1 MKPLKKAAQKSVSI
15 FRDVYTDEQ
24 YYALK
29 DVFGVF
35 DIKDVYENA
44 ASELRVSLDEVKDL
58 KVVLDGYGYYTNVA
72 VMKNGETVFVTL

>member
-1 MKPLKKAAQKSVSI
+1 MKPLKKAAQKNVSI

-44 ASELRVSLDEVKDL
+44 ASELRVSLDEFKDL

-72 VMKNGETVFVTL
+72 VMKSGETVFVTL